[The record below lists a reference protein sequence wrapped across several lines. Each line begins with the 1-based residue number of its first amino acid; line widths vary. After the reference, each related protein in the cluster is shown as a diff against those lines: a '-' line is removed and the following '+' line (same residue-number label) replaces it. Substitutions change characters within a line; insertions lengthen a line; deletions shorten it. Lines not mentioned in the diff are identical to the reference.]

1 VQSALTGRT
10 ALAREYTESDLSA
23 EFRANGTTE
32 PTDPD
37 YQKLAQNGLK
47 IGASLWTAS
56 FRSLQV
62 SRWPNSTRRSTT
74 PGVAPVCIMDELQFQ
89 TADPPRLARQ
99 TPDDRDSRGHP
110 GPKGALGHRRAA
122 GGRGA
127 DQYFDRINLSVGAP
141 QLQQEFGLTDGEL
154 GWLFSGF
161 FWSYALLQI
170 PTGMILDRFGVTSVY
185 RVSAFLLVV
194 RLRRDRVRQRV
205 YRYPRGTLSAG
216 GDRGAGIPGERQGY
230 RLLVSAR

>member
-1 VQSALTGRT
+1 MTAMPAALHVPRV
-10 ALAREYTESDLSA
+10 RWS
-23 EFRANGTTE
+23 
-32 PTDPD
+32 
-37 YQKLAQNGLK
+37 
-47 IGASLWTAS
+47 IGVLLGA
-56 FRSLQV
+56 
-62 SRWPNSTRRSTT
+62 
-74 PGVAPVCIMDELQFQ
+74 GVLIN
-89 TADPPRLARQ
+89 
-99 TPDDRDSRGHP
+99 
-110 GPKGALGHRRAA
+110 
-122 GGRGA
+122 
-127 DQYFDRINLSVGAP
+127 YFDRINLSVGAP